1 MSNKNKSGKKD
12 KKDNEYSPNIPIIS
26 DDIRETMKFI
36 PPEGLLD
43 ISFGIHDGKAILAI
57 MNEGPSLN
65 VEVFNTA
72 NNNESVFSSSDGH
85 IDCVKITLSTPNEV
99 SDLIISLITLGELI
113 CNQEEYK
120 KVYDFYT
127 EWVNIYNNGEK

>member
-1 MSNKNKSGKKD
+1 MSNKNKSG

-43 ISFGIHDGKAILAI
+43 ISFGIQDGKAILAI

-72 NNNESVFSSSDGH
+72 NNNESVFSSSDGQ

-127 EWVNIYNNGEK
+127 EWVKIYNNGEKK